1 MEEDNLVP
9 GIGGEILEVQRG
21 EIPQTFE
28 IRHNTDHVNEVVI
41 HAGATAIANVENL
54 FQEEVRGTLTDT
66 RNYIPDSEVPHYIT
80 ATDLYTWGTV
90 DNIADVGIINLP
102 PRNGRRQQEEE
113 IQRLRDIARE
123 SGLLPIDA
131 VEENEVQPTT
141 TLRNDGLFE
150 ALPITGYYQWSDAR
164 IAIPHSTKE
173 ELKTLLNEMREQNDI
188 ALEVYDRLVD
198 KINSF

>member
-9 GIGGEILEVQRG
+9 GIGGEILEVQMG
-21 EIPQTFE
+21 ENPQMFE
-28 IRHNTDHVNEVVI
+28 NDVVI
-41 HAGATAIANVENL
+41 HAGATAIANIENL
-54 FQEEVRGTLTDT
+54 FREETDT
-66 RNYIPDSEVPHYIT
+66 RNYIPDSEVPHYAT
-80 ATDLYTWGTV
+80 ATDLYRWGTV
-90 DNIADVGIINLP
+90 GNIADVEIINLP

-131 VEENEVQPTT
+131 VEEDEVQPTT

-164 IAIPHSTKE
+164 IAMPHSIKE
-173 ELKTLLNEMREQNDI
+173 ELKTLLNEMQEQNDI
-188 ALEVYDRLVD
+188 ALDVYDRLVD